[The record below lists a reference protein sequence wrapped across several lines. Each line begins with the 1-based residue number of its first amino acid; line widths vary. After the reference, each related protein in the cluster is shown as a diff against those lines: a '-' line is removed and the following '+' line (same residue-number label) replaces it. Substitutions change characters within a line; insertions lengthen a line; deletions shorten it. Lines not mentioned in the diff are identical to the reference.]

1 MMMIFSIL
9 GIFDFLRGEDEGESL
24 EKYLRKLEDLL
35 EEEFDTLIRIAGFYA
50 EEGDTR
56 EALDYLERA
65 YRVASEMNDEE
76 LMAFA
81 LDSMGDV
88 YLSDRKVKTAMEYFR
103 EALRIYT
110 AVNSPL
116 KADLREKIK
125 EVEKIKE
132 AIDIASINRL
142 REESESGAPE
152 VDIEV
157 IEPLLDGLVDS
168 VQSLTLYESGSYE
181 DSISQ
186 IREAYQI
193 ARDIGDTSTEASL
206 LLLLGL
212 YSLKNEDFDES
223 RRYLK
228 KAEGLFRKTNNELGL
243 AVTLVLL
250 GTLDFIRND
259 PDGVASSFRAAV
271 EILQKLDEKELES
284 VTLELLNTLYSF

>member
-1 MMMIFSIL
+1 MMILAVL
-9 GIFDFLRGEDEGESL
+9 GIFDFLKGEDEDESL

-50 EEGDTR
+50 EEGDAR

-65 YRVASEMNDEE
+65 YKVASEMNDEE

-88 YLSDRKVKTAMEYFR
+88 YLSQRKVKTAMEYFK

-110 AVNSPL
+110 SVNSPL
-116 KADLREKIK
+116 RADLREKIK

-132 AIDIASINRL
+132 AMDIASINRL
-142 REESESGAPE
+142 QEESESGAPE
-152 VDIEV
+152 VDVKV
-157 IEPLLDGLVDS
+157 IEPLLDRLVES
-168 VQSLTLYESGSYE
+168 VQSLKLYDSGSYE

-186 IREAYQI
+186 IREAHQI

-243 AVTLVLL
+243 AVALVLL

-259 PDGVASSFRAAV
+259 AEGVASSFRAAV
-271 EILQKLDEKELES
+271 EILQKLDERDLES

>member
-1 MMMIFSIL
+1 MMIFAVL
-9 GIFDFLRGEDEGESL
+9 GIFDFLKGEDEGESL

-35 EEEFDTLIRIAGFYA
+35 EEEFDTLVRIAGFYA

-88 YLSDRKVKTAMEYFR
+88 YLSDRKVKTAMEYFM

-110 AVNSPL
+110 SVNSPL
-116 KADLREKIK
+116 RADLREKIK
-125 EVEKIKE
+125 EVEKIRE
-132 AIDIASINRL
+132 AMDIASINRL
-142 REESESGAPE
+142 REESESGVPE
-152 VDIEV
+152 VDLEV
-157 IEPLLDGLVDS
+157 IEPLLNRLVDS

-206 LLLLGL
+206 QLVLGL

-228 KAEGLFRKTNNELGL
+228 KAEALFRKTNNELGL

-250 GTLDFIRND
+250 GTLDFIGNNA
-259 PDGVASSFRAAV
+259 DGVASSFRAAV

>member
-1 MMMIFSIL
+1 MMMIFAVL

-35 EEEFDTLIRIAGFYA
+35 EEEFDTLVRIAGFYA

-88 YLSDRKVKTAMEYFR
+88 YLSDRKVKTAMEYFM

-110 AVNSPL
+110 SVNSPL
-116 KADLREKIK
+116 RADLREKIK
-125 EVEKIKE
+125 EVEKIRE
-132 AIDIASINRL
+132 AMDIASINRL
-142 REESESGAPE
+142 REESESGVPE
-152 VDIEV
+152 VDLEV
-157 IEPLLDGLVDS
+157 IEPLLNRLVDS

-193 ARDIGDTSTEASL
+193 ARDIGDISTEASL
-206 LLLLGL
+206 QLLLGL

-228 KAEGLFRKTNNELGL
+228 KAEALFRKTNNELGL

-250 GTLDFIRND
+250 GTLDFIGNNA
-259 PDGVASSFRAAV
+259 DGVASSFRAAV

>member
-1 MMMIFSIL
+1 MMIFAVL

-35 EEEFDTLIRIAGFYA
+35 EEEFDTLVRIAGFYA

-88 YLSDRKVKTAMEYFR
+88 YLSDRKVKTAMEYFM

-110 AVNSPL
+110 SVNSPL
-116 KADLREKIK
+116 RADLREKIK
-125 EVEKIKE
+125 EVEKIRE
-132 AIDIASINRL
+132 AMDIASINRL
-142 REESESGAPE
+142 QEESESGMPE
-152 VDIEV
+152 VDLEV
-157 IEPLLDGLVDS
+157 IEPLLNRLVDS

-206 LLLLGL
+206 QLVLGL

-228 KAEGLFRKTNNELGL
+228 KAEALFRKTNNELGL

-250 GTLDFIRND
+250 GTLDFIGNNA
-259 PDGVASSFRAAV
+259 DGVASSFRAAV

>member
-1 MMMIFSIL
+1 MMMIFAVL
-9 GIFDFLRGEDEGESL
+9 GIFDFLKGEDEGESL

-35 EEEFDTLIRIAGFYA
+35 EEEFDTLVRIAGFYA

-88 YLSDRKVKTAMEYFR
+88 YLSDRKVKTAMEYFM

-110 AVNSPL
+110 SVNSPL
-116 KADLREKIK
+116 RADLREKIK
-125 EVEKIKE
+125 EVEKIRE
-132 AIDIASINRL
+132 AMDIASINRL
-142 REESESGAPE
+142 REESESGVPE
-152 VDIEV
+152 VDLEV
-157 IEPLLDGLVDS
+157 IEPLLNRLVDS

-206 LLLLGL
+206 QLLLGL

-228 KAEGLFRKTNNELGL
+228 KAEALFRKTNNELGL

-250 GTLDFIRND
+250 GTLDFIGNNA
-259 PDGVASSFRAAV
+259 DGVASSFRAAV

>member
-1 MMMIFSIL
+1 MMIFAVL
-9 GIFDFLRGEDEGESL
+9 GIFDFLKGEDEGESL

-35 EEEFDTLIRIAGFYA
+35 EEEFDTLVRIAGFYA

-65 YRVASEMNDEE
+65 YSVASEMNDEE

-88 YLSDRKVKTAMEYFR
+88 YLSDRKVKTAMEYFM

-110 AVNSPL
+110 SVNSPL
-116 KADLREKIK
+116 RADLREKIK
-125 EVEKIKE
+125 EVEKIRE
-132 AIDIASINRL
+132 AMDIASINRL
-142 REESESGAPE
+142 REESESGVPE
-152 VDIEV
+152 VDLEV
-157 IEPLLDGLVDS
+157 IEPLLNRLVDS

-193 ARDIGDTSTEASL
+193 ARDIGDISTEASL
-206 LLLLGL
+206 QLLLGL

-228 KAEGLFRKTNNELGL
+228 KAEALFRKTNNELGL

-250 GTLDFIRND
+250 GTLDFIGNNA
-259 PDGVASSFRAAV
+259 DGVASSFRAAV

>member
-1 MMMIFSIL
+1 MIFAVL

-35 EEEFDTLIRIAGFYA
+35 EEEFDTLVRIAGFYA

-88 YLSDRKVKTAMEYFR
+88 YLSDRKVKTAMEYFM

-110 AVNSPL
+110 SVNSPL
-116 KADLREKIK
+116 RADLREKIK
-125 EVEKIKE
+125 EVEKIRE
-132 AIDIASINRL
+132 AMDIASINRL
-142 REESESGAPE
+142 REESESGMPE
-152 VDIEV
+152 VDLEV
-157 IEPLLDGLVDS
+157 IEPLLNRLVDS
-168 VQSLTLYESGSYE
+168 VQSLTLYEAGSYE

-186 IREAYQI
+186 IMEAYQI

-206 LLLLGL
+206 QLLLGL

-228 KAEGLFRKTNNELGL
+228 KAEALFRKTNNELGL
-243 AVTLVLL
+243 AVALVLL
-250 GTLDFIRND
+250 GTLDFIRNNA
-259 PDGVASSFRAAV
+259 DGVASSFRAAV

>member
-1 MMMIFSIL
+1 MMIFAVL

-35 EEEFDTLIRIAGFYA
+35 EEEFDTLVRIAGFYA

-88 YLSDRKVKTAMEYFR
+88 YLSDRKVKTAMEYFM

-110 AVNSPL
+110 SVNSPL
-116 KADLREKIK
+116 RADLREKIK
-125 EVEKIKE
+125 EVEKIRE
-132 AIDIASINRL
+132 AMDIASINRL
-142 REESESGAPE
+142 QEESESGMPE
-152 VDIEV
+152 VDLEV
-157 IEPLLDGLVDS
+157 IEPLLNRLVDS

-206 LLLLGL
+206 QLLLGL

-228 KAEGLFRKTNNELGL
+228 KAEALFRKTNNELGL

-250 GTLDFIRND
+250 GTLDFIGNNA
-259 PDGVASSFRAAV
+259 DGVASSFRAAV

>member
-1 MMMIFSIL
+1 MMMILVVL
-9 GIFDFLRGEDEGESL
+9 GIFDFLKGEDEDESL

-50 EEGDTR
+50 EEGDAR

-65 YRVASEMNDEE
+65 YKVASEMNDEE

-88 YLSDRKVKTAMEYFR
+88 YLSQRKVKTAMEYFK

-110 AVNSPL
+110 SVNSPL
-116 KADLREKIK
+116 RADLREKIK

-132 AIDIASINRL
+132 AMDIASINRL
-142 REESESGAPE
+142 QEESESGAPE
-152 VDIEV
+152 VDVKV
-157 IEPLLDGLVDS
+157 IEPLLDRLVES
-168 VQSLTLYESGSYE
+168 VQSLKLYDSGSYE

-186 IREAYQI
+186 IREAHQI

-243 AVTLVLL
+243 AVALVLL

-259 PDGVASSFRAAV
+259 ADGVASSFRAAV
-271 EILQKLDEKELES
+271 EILQKLDERDLES

>member
-1 MMMIFSIL
+1 MMIFAVL
-9 GIFDFLRGEDEGESL
+9 GIFDFLKGEDEGESL

-35 EEEFDTLIRIAGFYA
+35 EEEFDTLVRIAGFYA

-88 YLSDRKVKTAMEYFR
+88 YLSDRKVKTAMEYFM

-110 AVNSPL
+110 SVNSPL
-116 KADLREKIK
+116 RADLREKIK
-125 EVEKIKE
+125 EVEKIRE
-132 AIDIASINRL
+132 AMDIASINRL
-142 REESESGAPE
+142 REESESGVPE
-152 VDIEV
+152 VDLEV
-157 IEPLLDGLVDS
+157 IEPLLNRLVDS

-206 LLLLGL
+206 QLLLGL

-228 KAEGLFRKTNNELGL
+228 KAEALFRKTNNELGL

-250 GTLDFIRND
+250 GTLDFIVNNVMVLHPVSGPQLRYSRSSMRRNWSQL
-259 PDGVASSFRAAV
+259 P
-271 EILQKLDEKELES
+271 
-284 VTLELLNTLYSF
+284 LNF

>member
-1 MMMIFSIL
+1 MMMIFAVL
-9 GIFDFLRGEDEGESL
+9 GIFDFLKGEDEGESL

-35 EEEFDTLIRIAGFYA
+35 EEEFDTLVRIAGFYA

-88 YLSDRKVKTAMEYFR
+88 YLSDRKVKTAMEYFM

-110 AVNSPL
+110 SVNSPL
-116 KADLREKIK
+116 RADLREKIK
-125 EVEKIKE
+125 EVEKIRE
-132 AIDIASINRL
+132 AMDIASINRL
-142 REESESGAPE
+142 REESESGVPE
-152 VDIEV
+152 VDLEV
-157 IEPLLDGLVDS
+157 IEPLLNRLVDS

-206 LLLLGL
+206 QLLLGL

-228 KAEGLFRKTNNELGL
+228 KAEALFRKTNNELGL

-250 GTLDFIRND
+250 GTLDFIVNNA
-259 PDGVASSFRAAV
+259 DGVASSFRAAV

>member
-1 MMMIFSIL
+1 MIFAVL
-9 GIFDFLRGEDEGESL
+9 GIFDFLKGEDEGESL

-35 EEEFDTLIRIAGFYA
+35 EEEFDTLVRIAGFYA

-88 YLSDRKVKTAMEYFR
+88 YLSDRKVKTAMEYFM

-110 AVNSPL
+110 SVNSPL
-116 KADLREKIK
+116 RADLREKIK
-125 EVEKIKE
+125 EVEKIRE
-132 AIDIASINRL
+132 AMDIASINRL
-142 REESESGAPE
+142 REESESGMPE
-152 VDIEV
+152 VDLEV
-157 IEPLLDGLVDS
+157 IEPLLNRLVDS

-206 LLLLGL
+206 QLVLGL

-228 KAEGLFRKTNNELGL
+228 KAEALFRKTNNELGL

-250 GTLDFIRND
+250 GTLDFIGNNA
-259 PDGVASSFRAAV
+259 DGVASSFRAAV

>member
-1 MMMIFSIL
+1 MMMIFAVL

-35 EEEFDTLIRIAGFYA
+35 EEEFDTLVRIAGFYA

-88 YLSDRKVKTAMEYFR
+88 YLSDRKVKTAMEYFM

-110 AVNSPL
+110 SVNSPL
-116 KADLREKIK
+116 RADLREKIK
-125 EVEKIKE
+125 EVEKIRE
-132 AIDIASINRL
+132 AMDIASINRL
-142 REESESGAPE
+142 REESESGMPE
-152 VDIEV
+152 VDLEV
-157 IEPLLDGLVDS
+157 IEPLLNRLVDS

-206 LLLLGL
+206 QLVLGL

-228 KAEGLFRKTNNELGL
+228 KAEALFRKTNNELGL

-250 GTLDFIRND
+250 GTLDFIGNNA
-259 PDGVASSFRAAV
+259 DGVASSFRAAV

>member
-1 MMMIFSIL
+1 MMIFAVL

-35 EEEFDTLIRIAGFYA
+35 EEEFDTLVRIAGFYA

-110 AVNSPL
+110 SVNSPL
-116 KADLREKIK
+116 KVDLRQKIK
-125 EVEKIKE
+125 EVEKIRE
-132 AIDIASINRL
+132 AMDIASINRL
-142 REESESGAPE
+142 QEESESGMPE
-152 VDIEV
+152 VDLEV
-157 IEPLLDGLVDS
+157 IEPLLDRLVDS
-168 VQSLTLYESGSYE
+168 VQSLKLYEAGSYE

-193 ARDIGDTSTEASL
+193 ARDIGDTSSEASL
-206 LLLLGL
+206 QLLLGL

-228 KAEGLFRKTNNELGL
+228 KAEALLRKTNNELGL
-243 AVTLVLL
+243 AVALVLL

-259 PDGVASSFRAAV
+259 ADGVASSFRAAV

>member
-1 MMMIFSIL
+1 MMIFAVL
-9 GIFDFLRGEDEGESL
+9 GIFDFLKGEDEGESL

-35 EEEFDTLIRIAGFYA
+35 EEEFDTLVRIAGFYA

-88 YLSDRKVKTAMEYFR
+88 YLSDRKVKTAMEYFM

-110 AVNSPL
+110 SVNSPL
-116 KADLREKIK
+116 RADLREKIK
-125 EVEKIKE
+125 EVEKIRE
-132 AIDIASINRL
+132 AMDIASINRL
-142 REESESGAPE
+142 QEESESGMPE
-152 VDIEV
+152 VDLEV
-157 IEPLLDGLVDS
+157 IEPLLNRLVDS

-206 LLLLGL
+206 QLVLGL

-228 KAEGLFRKTNNELGL
+228 KAEALFRKTNNELGL

-250 GTLDFIRND
+250 GTLDFIGNNA
-259 PDGVASSFRAAV
+259 DGVASSFRAAV

>member
-1 MMMIFSIL
+1 MMIFAVL

-35 EEEFDTLIRIAGFYA
+35 EEEFDTLVRIAGFYA

-88 YLSDRKVKTAMEYFR
+88 YLSDRKVKTAMEYFM

-110 AVNSPL
+110 SVNSPL
-116 KADLREKIK
+116 RADLREKIK
-125 EVEKIKE
+125 EVEKIRE
-132 AIDIASINRL
+132 AMDIASINRL
-142 REESESGAPE
+142 REESESGMPE
-152 VDIEV
+152 VDLEV
-157 IEPLLDGLVDS
+157 IEPLLNRLVDS

-206 LLLLGL
+206 QLVLGL

-228 KAEGLFRKTNNELGL
+228 KAEALFRKTNNELGL

-250 GTLDFIRND
+250 GTLDFIGNNA
-259 PDGVASSFRAAV
+259 DGVASSFRAAV

>member
-1 MMMIFSIL
+1 MMMIFAVL
-9 GIFDFLRGEDEGESL
+9 GIFDFLKGEDEGESL

-35 EEEFDTLIRIAGFYA
+35 EEEFDTLVRIAGFYA

-65 YRVASEMNDEE
+65 YSVASEMNDEE

-88 YLSDRKVKTAMEYFR
+88 YLSDRKVKTAMEYFM

-110 AVNSPL
+110 SVNSPL
-116 KADLREKIK
+116 RADLREKIK
-125 EVEKIKE
+125 EVEKIRE
-132 AIDIASINRL
+132 AMDIASINRL
-142 REESESGAPE
+142 REESESGVPE
-152 VDIEV
+152 VDLEV
-157 IEPLLDGLVDS
+157 IEPLLNRLVDS

-193 ARDIGDTSTEASL
+193 ARDIGDISTEASL
-206 LLLLGL
+206 QLLLGL

-228 KAEGLFRKTNNELGL
+228 KAEALFRKTNNELGL

-250 GTLDFIRND
+250 GTLDFIGNNA
-259 PDGVASSFRAAV
+259 DGVASSFRAAV

>member
-1 MMMIFSIL
+1 MMMIFAVL

-35 EEEFDTLIRIAGFYA
+35 EEEFDTLVRIAGFYA

-88 YLSDRKVKTAMEYFR
+88 YLSDRKVKTAMEYFM

-110 AVNSPL
+110 SVNSPL
-116 KADLREKIK
+116 RADLREKIK
-125 EVEKIKE
+125 EVEKIRE
-132 AIDIASINRL
+132 AMDIASINRL
-142 REESESGAPE
+142 REESESGMPE
-152 VDIEV
+152 VDLEV
-157 IEPLLDGLVDS
+157 IEPLLNRLVDS
-168 VQSLTLYESGSYE
+168 VQSLTLYEAGSYE

-186 IREAYQI
+186 IMEAYQI

-206 LLLLGL
+206 QLLLGL

-228 KAEGLFRKTNNELGL
+228 KAEALFRKTNNELGL
-243 AVTLVLL
+243 AVALVLL
-250 GTLDFIRND
+250 GTLDFIRNNA
-259 PDGVASSFRAAV
+259 DGVASSFRAAV

>member
-1 MMMIFSIL
+1 MMIFAVL
-9 GIFDFLRGEDEGESL
+9 GIFDFLKGEDEGESL

-35 EEEFDTLIRIAGFYA
+35 EEEFDTLVRIAGFYA

-65 YRVASEMNDEE
+65 YSVASEMNDEE

-88 YLSDRKVKTAMEYFR
+88 YLSDRKVKTAMEYFM

-110 AVNSPL
+110 SVNSPL
-116 KADLREKIK
+116 RADLREKIK
-125 EVEKIKE
+125 EVEKIRE
-132 AIDIASINRL
+132 AMDIASINRL
-142 REESESGAPE
+142 REESESGVPE
-152 VDIEV
+152 VDLEV
-157 IEPLLDGLVDS
+157 IEPLLNRLVDS

-206 LLLLGL
+206 QLVLGL

-228 KAEGLFRKTNNELGL
+228 KAEALFRKTNNELGL

-250 GTLDFIRND
+250 GTLDFIGNNA
-259 PDGVASSFRAAV
+259 DGVASSFRAAV

>member
-1 MMMIFSIL
+1 MMIFAVL
-9 GIFDFLRGEDEGESL
+9 GIFDFLKGEDEGESL

-35 EEEFDTLIRIAGFYA
+35 EEEFDTLVRIAGFYA

-65 YRVASEMNDEE
+65 YSVASEMNDEE

-88 YLSDRKVKTAMEYFR
+88 YLSDRKVKTAMEYFM

-110 AVNSPL
+110 SVNSPL
-116 KADLREKIK
+116 RADLREKIK
-125 EVEKIKE
+125 EVEKIRE
-132 AIDIASINRL
+132 AMDIASINRL
-142 REESESGAPE
+142 REESESGVPE
-152 VDIEV
+152 VDLEV
-157 IEPLLDGLVDS
+157 IEPLLNRLVDS

-206 LLLLGL
+206 QLLLGL

-228 KAEGLFRKTNNELGL
+228 KAEALFRKTNNELGL

-250 GTLDFIRND
+250 GTLDFIGNNA
-259 PDGVASSFRAAV
+259 DGVASSFRAAV

>member
-1 MMMIFSIL
+1 MIFAVL
-9 GIFDFLRGEDEGESL
+9 GIFDFLKGEDEGESL

-35 EEEFDTLIRIAGFYA
+35 EEEFDTLVRIAGFYA

-88 YLSDRKVKTAMEYFR
+88 YLSDRKVKTAMEYFM

-110 AVNSPL
+110 SVNSPL
-116 KADLREKIK
+116 RADLREKIK
-125 EVEKIKE
+125 EVEKIRE
-132 AIDIASINRL
+132 AMDIASINRL
-142 REESESGAPE
+142 REESESGVPE
-152 VDIEV
+152 VDLEV
-157 IEPLLDGLVDS
+157 IEPLLNRLVDS

-206 LLLLGL
+206 QLLLGL

-228 KAEGLFRKTNNELGL
+228 KAEALFRKTNNELGL

-250 GTLDFIRND
+250 GTLDFIVNNA
-259 PDGVASSFRAAV
+259 DGVASSFRAAV

>member
-1 MMMIFSIL
+1 MMIFAVL
-9 GIFDFLRGEDEGESL
+9 GIFDFLKGEDEGESL

-35 EEEFDTLIRIAGFYA
+35 EEEFDTLVRIAGFYA

-65 YRVASEMNDEE
+65 YRVAPEMNDEE

-88 YLSDRKVKTAMEYFR
+88 YLSDRKVKTAMEYFM

-110 AVNSPL
+110 SVNSPL
-116 KADLREKIK
+116 RADLREKIK
-125 EVEKIKE
+125 EVEKIRE
-132 AIDIASINRL
+132 AMDIASINRL
-142 REESESGAPE
+142 REESESGVPE
-152 VDIEV
+152 VDLEV
-157 IEPLLDGLVDS
+157 IEPLLNRLVDS

-206 LLLLGL
+206 QLLLGL

-228 KAEGLFRKTNNELGL
+228 KAEALFRKTNNELGL

-250 GTLDFIRND
+250 GTLDFIVNNA
-259 PDGVASSFRAAV
+259 DGVASSFRAAV

>member
-1 MMMIFSIL
+1 MMIFAVL
-9 GIFDFLRGEDEGESL
+9 GIFDFLKGEDEGESL

-35 EEEFDTLIRIAGFYA
+35 EEEFDTLVRIAGFYA

-88 YLSDRKVKTAMEYFR
+88 YLSDRKVKTAMEYFM

-110 AVNSPL
+110 SVNSPL
-116 KADLREKIK
+116 RADLREKIK
-125 EVEKIKE
+125 EVEKIRE
-132 AIDIASINRL
+132 AMDIASINRL
-142 REESESGAPE
+142 REESESGMPE
-152 VDIEV
+152 VDLEV
-157 IEPLLDGLVDS
+157 IEPLLNRLVDS

-206 LLLLGL
+206 QLVLGL

-228 KAEGLFRKTNNELGL
+228 KAEALFRKTNNELGL

-250 GTLDFIRND
+250 GTLDFIGNNA
-259 PDGVASSFRAAV
+259 DGVASSFRAAV

>member
-1 MMMIFSIL
+1 MMIFAVL
-9 GIFDFLRGEDEGESL
+9 GIFDFLKGEDEGESL

-35 EEEFDTLIRIAGFYA
+35 EEEFDTLVRIAGFYA

-88 YLSDRKVKTAMEYFR
+88 YLSDRKVKTAMEYFM

-110 AVNSPL
+110 SVNSPL
-116 KADLREKIK
+116 RADLREKIK
-125 EVEKIKE
+125 EVEKIRE
-132 AIDIASINRL
+132 AMDIASINRL
-142 REESESGAPE
+142 REESESGVPE
-152 VDIEV
+152 VDLEV
-157 IEPLLDGLVDS
+157 IEPLLNRLVDS

-206 LLLLGL
+206 QLLLGL

-228 KAEGLFRKTNNELGL
+228 KAEALFRKTNNELGL

-250 GTLDFIRND
+250 GTLDFIVNNA
-259 PDGVASSFRAAV
+259 DGVASSFRAAV

>member
-1 MMMIFSIL
+1 MMMILAVL
-9 GIFDFLRGEDEGESL
+9 GIFDFLKGEDEDESL

-50 EEGDTR
+50 EEGDAR

-65 YRVASEMNDEE
+65 YKVASEMNDEE

-88 YLSDRKVKTAMEYFR
+88 YLSQRKVKTAMEYFK

-110 AVNSPL
+110 SVNSPL
-116 KADLREKIK
+116 RADLREKIK

-132 AIDIASINRL
+132 AMDIASINRL
-142 REESESGAPE
+142 QEESESGAPE
-152 VDIEV
+152 VDVKV
-157 IEPLLDGLVDS
+157 IEPLLDRLVES
-168 VQSLTLYESGSYE
+168 VQSLKLYDSGSYE

-186 IREAYQI
+186 IREAHQI

-243 AVTLVLL
+243 AVALVLL

-259 PDGVASSFRAAV
+259 ADGVASSFRAAV
-271 EILQKLDEKELES
+271 EILQKLDERDLES

>member
-1 MMMIFSIL
+1 MMILAVL
-9 GIFDFLRGEDEGESL
+9 GIFDFLKGEDEDESL

-50 EEGDTR
+50 EEGDAR

-65 YRVASEMNDEE
+65 YKVASEMNDEE

-88 YLSDRKVKTAMEYFR
+88 YLSQRKVKTAMEYFK

-110 AVNSPL
+110 SVNSPL
-116 KADLREKIK
+116 RADLREKIK

-132 AIDIASINRL
+132 AMDIASINRL
-142 REESESGAPE
+142 QEESESGAPE
-152 VDIEV
+152 VDVKV
-157 IEPLLDGLVDS
+157 IEPLLDRLVES
-168 VQSLTLYESGSYE
+168 VQSLKLYDSGSYE

-186 IREAYQI
+186 IREAHQI

-243 AVTLVLL
+243 AVALVLL

-259 PDGVASSFRAAV
+259 ADGVASSFRAAV
-271 EILQKLDEKELES
+271 EILQKLDERDLES

>member
-1 MMMIFSIL
+1 MMIFAVL
-9 GIFDFLRGEDEGESL
+9 GIFDFLKGEDEGESL

-35 EEEFDTLIRIAGFYA
+35 EEEFDTLVRIAGFYA

-88 YLSDRKVKTAMEYFR
+88 YLSDRKVKTAMEYFM

-110 AVNSPL
+110 SVNSPL
-116 KADLREKIK
+116 RADLREKIK
-125 EVEKIKE
+125 EVEKIRE
-132 AIDIASINRL
+132 AMDIASINRL
-142 REESESGAPE
+142 REESESGMPE
-152 VDIEV
+152 VDLEV
-157 IEPLLDGLVDS
+157 IEPLLNRLVDS

-193 ARDIGDTSTEASL
+193 ARDIGDISTEASL
-206 LLLLGL
+206 QLLLGL

-228 KAEGLFRKTNNELGL
+228 KAEALFRKTNNELGL

-250 GTLDFIRND
+250 GTLDFIGNNA
-259 PDGVASSFRAAV
+259 DGVASSFRAAV

>member
-1 MMMIFSIL
+1 MMMIFAVL
-9 GIFDFLRGEDEGESL
+9 GIFDFLKGEDEGESL

-35 EEEFDTLIRIAGFYA
+35 EEEFDTLVRIAGFYA

-88 YLSDRKVKTAMEYFR
+88 YLSDRKVKTAMEYFM

-110 AVNSPL
+110 SVNSPL
-116 KADLREKIK
+116 RADLREKIK
-125 EVEKIKE
+125 EVEKIRE
-132 AIDIASINRL
+132 AMDIASINRL
-142 REESESGAPE
+142 REESESGMPE
-152 VDIEV
+152 VDLEV
-157 IEPLLDGLVDS
+157 IEPLLNRLVDS

-206 LLLLGL
+206 QLVLGL

-228 KAEGLFRKTNNELGL
+228 KAEALFRKTNNELGL

-250 GTLDFIRND
+250 GTLDFIGNNA
-259 PDGVASSFRAAV
+259 DGVASSFRAAV

>member
-1 MMMIFSIL
+1 MMMIFAVL
-9 GIFDFLRGEDEGESL
+9 GIFDFLKGEDEGESL

-35 EEEFDTLIRIAGFYA
+35 EEEFDTLVRIAGFYA

-65 YRVASEMNDEE
+65 YRVAPEMNDEE

-88 YLSDRKVKTAMEYFR
+88 YLSDRKVKTAMEYFM

-110 AVNSPL
+110 SVNSPL
-116 KADLREKIK
+116 RADLREKIK
-125 EVEKIKE
+125 EVEKIRE
-132 AIDIASINRL
+132 AMDIASINRL
-142 REESESGAPE
+142 REESESGVPE
-152 VDIEV
+152 VDLEV
-157 IEPLLDGLVDS
+157 IEPLLNRLVDS

-206 LLLLGL
+206 QLLLGL

-228 KAEGLFRKTNNELGL
+228 KAEALFRKTNNELGL

-250 GTLDFIRND
+250 GTLDFIVNNA
-259 PDGVASSFRAAV
+259 DGVASSFRAAV

>member
-1 MMMIFSIL
+1 M
-9 GIFDFLRGEDEGESL
+9 
-24 EKYLRKLEDLL
+24 
-35 EEEFDTLIRIAGFYA
+35 
-50 EEGDTR
+50 
-56 EALDYLERA
+56 
-65 YRVASEMNDEE
+65 
-76 LMAFA
+76 
-81 LDSMGDV
+81 
-88 YLSDRKVKTAMEYFR
+88 

-110 AVNSPL
+110 SVNSPL
-116 KADLREKIK
+116 RADLREKIK
-125 EVEKIKE
+125 EVEKIRE
-132 AIDIASINRL
+132 AMDIASINRL
-142 REESESGAPE
+142 REESESGMPE
-152 VDIEV
+152 VDLEV
-157 IEPLLDGLVDS
+157 IEPLLNRLVDS

-206 LLLLGL
+206 QLVLGL

-228 KAEGLFRKTNNELGL
+228 KAEALFRKTNNELGL

-250 GTLDFIRND
+250 GTLDFIGNNA
-259 PDGVASSFRAAV
+259 DGVASSFRAAV

>member
-1 MMMIFSIL
+1 MMIFAVL
-9 GIFDFLRGEDEGESL
+9 GIFDFLKGEDEGESL

-35 EEEFDTLIRIAGFYA
+35 EEEFDTLVRIAGFYA

-88 YLSDRKVKTAMEYFR
+88 YLSDRKVKTAMEYFM

-110 AVNSPL
+110 SVNSPL
-116 KADLREKIK
+116 RADLREKIK
-125 EVEKIKE
+125 EVEKIRE
-132 AIDIASINRL
+132 AMDIASINRL
-142 REESESGAPE
+142 REESESGMPE
-152 VDIEV
+152 VDLEV
-157 IEPLLDGLVDS
+157 IEPLLNRLVDS

-206 LLLLGL
+206 QLVLGL

-228 KAEGLFRKTNNELGL
+228 KAEALFRKTNNELGL

-250 GTLDFIRND
+250 GTLDFIGNNA
-259 PDGVASSFRAAV
+259 DGVASSFRAAV
-271 EILQKLDEKELES
+271 EILPKLDEKELES

>member
-1 MMMIFSIL
+1 MMIFAVL
-9 GIFDFLRGEDEGESL
+9 GIFDFLKGEDEGESL

-35 EEEFDTLIRIAGFYA
+35 EEEFDTLVRIAGFYA

-88 YLSDRKVKTAMEYFR
+88 YLSDRKVKTAMEYFM

-110 AVNSPL
+110 SVNSPL
-116 KADLREKIK
+116 RADLREKIK
-125 EVEKIKE
+125 EVEKIRE
-132 AIDIASINRL
+132 AMDIASINRL
-142 REESESGAPE
+142 REESESGVPE
-152 VDIEV
+152 VDLEV
-157 IEPLLDGLVDS
+157 IEPLLNRLVDS

-206 LLLLGL
+206 QLLLGL

-228 KAEGLFRKTNNELGL
+228 KAEALFRKTNNELGL

-250 GTLDFIRND
+250 GTLDFIGNNA
-259 PDGVASSFRAAV
+259 DGVASSFRAAV

>member
-1 MMMIFSIL
+1 MMIFAVL

-35 EEEFDTLIRIAGFYA
+35 EEEFDTLVRIAGFYA

-88 YLSDRKVKTAMEYFR
+88 YLSDRKVKTAMEYFM

-110 AVNSPL
+110 SVNSPL
-116 KADLREKIK
+116 RADLREKIK
-125 EVEKIKE
+125 EVEKIRE
-132 AIDIASINRL
+132 AMDIASINRL
-142 REESESGAPE
+142 REESESGMPE
-152 VDIEV
+152 VDLEV
-157 IEPLLDGLVDS
+157 IEPLLNRLVDS
-168 VQSLTLYESGSYE
+168 VQSLTLYEAGSYE

-186 IREAYQI
+186 IMEAYQI

-206 LLLLGL
+206 QLLLGL

-228 KAEGLFRKTNNELGL
+228 KAEALFRKTNNELGL
-243 AVTLVLL
+243 AVALVLL
-250 GTLDFIRND
+250 GTLDFIRNNA
-259 PDGVASSFRAAV
+259 DGVASSFRAAV

>member
-1 MMMIFSIL
+1 MMIFAVL

-35 EEEFDTLIRIAGFYA
+35 EEEFDTLVRIAGFYA

-88 YLSDRKVKTAMEYFR
+88 YLSDRKVKTAMEYFM

-110 AVNSPL
+110 SVNSPL
-116 KADLREKIK
+116 RADLREKIK
-125 EVEKIKE
+125 EVEKIRE
-132 AIDIASINRL
+132 AMDIASINRL
-142 REESESGAPE
+142 REESESGVPE
-152 VDIEV
+152 VDLEV
-157 IEPLLDGLVDS
+157 IEPLLNRLVDS

-193 ARDIGDTSTEASL
+193 ARDIGDISTEASL
-206 LLLLGL
+206 QLLLGL

-228 KAEGLFRKTNNELGL
+228 KAEALFRKTNNELGL

-250 GTLDFIRND
+250 GTLDFIGNNA
-259 PDGVASSFRAAV
+259 DGVASSFRAAV

>member
-1 MMMIFSIL
+1 MMIFAVL
-9 GIFDFLRGEDEGESL
+9 GIFDFLKGEDEGESL

-35 EEEFDTLIRIAGFYA
+35 EEEFDTLVRIAGFYA

-65 YRVASEMNDEE
+65 YSVASEMNDEE

-88 YLSDRKVKTAMEYFR
+88 YLSDRKVKTAMEYFM

-110 AVNSPL
+110 SVNSPL
-116 KADLREKIK
+116 RADLREKIK
-125 EVEKIKE
+125 EVEKIRE
-132 AIDIASINRL
+132 AMDIASINRL
-142 REESESGAPE
+142 REESESGMPE
-152 VDIEV
+152 VDLEV
-157 IEPLLDGLVDS
+157 IEPLLNRLVDS

-206 LLLLGL
+206 QLVLGL

-228 KAEGLFRKTNNELGL
+228 KAEALFRKTNNELGL

-250 GTLDFIRND
+250 GTLDFIGNNA
-259 PDGVASSFRAAV
+259 DGVASSFRAAV

>member
-1 MMMIFSIL
+1 MMIFAVL
-9 GIFDFLRGEDEGESL
+9 GIFDFLKGEDEGESL

-35 EEEFDTLIRIAGFYA
+35 EEEFDTLVRIAGFYA

-88 YLSDRKVKTAMEYFR
+88 YLSDRKVKTAMEYFM

-110 AVNSPL
+110 SVNSPL
-116 KADLREKIK
+116 RADLREKIK
-125 EVEKIKE
+125 EVEKIRE
-132 AIDIASINRL
+132 AMDIASINRL
-142 REESESGAPE
+142 REESESGVPE
-152 VDIEV
+152 VDLEV
-157 IEPLLDGLVDS
+157 IEPLLNRLVDS

-193 ARDIGDTSTEASL
+193 ARDIGDISTEASL
-206 LLLLGL
+206 QLLLGL

-228 KAEGLFRKTNNELGL
+228 KAEALFRKTNNELGL

-250 GTLDFIRND
+250 GTLDFIGNNA
-259 PDGVASSFRAAV
+259 DGVASSFRAAV